1 MSIYIIYVSIYII
14 YVNISTSIFS
24 DIIYKTEGYNK
35 EENDKDLRDK
45 DPNDKDLYDKEPNYS
60 GDSNNDPSNN
70 DPGNNDPSNND
81 PGNNDPSNNDPSNND
96 PSNNDPSEK
105 DTGFKVPENRDP
117 GAKDSNS
124 CANKPEPCDYDNGYK
139 EEESFEIE
147 EELSHIKKL
156 MKSSNNAMILDE
168 VLPSSKKHQNSHLAA
183 LRKDPHVIE
192 FFEGK
197 TPNISDLPELNK
209 ALVEAKRA
217 KKEELAEA
225 KSNVKDEYVNSISN
239 KENSNLH
246 ESNKIFNKD
255 YKYDLDYKY
264 DFDYK
269 LDKSLLDLIIEI
281 LRDIFS

>member
-14 YVNISTSIFS
+14 YVNISTSIHS
-24 DIIYKTEGYNK
+24 DIIYKTEGANK

-45 DPNDKDLYDKEPNYS
+45 DPNDKDLYDKDPSYS
-60 GDSNNDPSNN
+60 GDINNDPSNNDPNNNDPSNN
-70 DPGNNDPSNND
+70 DPGNKD
-81 PGNNDPSNNDPSNND
+81 PGNKDPVN
-96 PSNNDPSEK
+96 K
-105 DTGFKVPENRDP
+105 DP

-124 CANKPEPCDYDNGYK
+124 CANKPEPCDNDNEHK

-156 MKSSNNAMILDE
+156 MKTSNDAMILDE
-168 VLPSSKKHQNSHLAA
+168 RLPSSKKHQNSHLEH
-183 LRKDPHVIE
+183 LRKDPHVRE

-209 ALVEAKRA
+209 ALVEAKKA

-225 KSNVKDEYVNSISN
+225 KSNVRDEYVNSISN
-239 KENSNLH
+239 KEDYRLH

-269 LDKSLLDLIIEI
+269 LDKSLLDLIIVI

>member
-70 DPGNNDPSNND
+70 DP
-81 PGNNDPSNNDPSNND
+81 SNNDPSD
-96 PSNNDPSEK
+96 K

-117 GAKDSNS
+117 GA
-124 CANKPEPCDYDNGYK
+124 NKPELCDYDNGYK

-209 ALVEAKRA
+209 ALVEAKKA

-225 KSNVKDEYVNSISN
+225 KSNVRDEYVNSISN
-239 KENSNLH
+239 KEDYRLH

-269 LDKSLLDLIIEI
+269 LDKSLLDLIIVI